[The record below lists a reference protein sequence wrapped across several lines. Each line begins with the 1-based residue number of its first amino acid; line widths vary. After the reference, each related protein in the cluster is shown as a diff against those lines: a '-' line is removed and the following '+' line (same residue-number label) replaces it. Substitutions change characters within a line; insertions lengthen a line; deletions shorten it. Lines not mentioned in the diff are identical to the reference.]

1 MSSSKLTDFN
11 PYELSDKESR
21 DFDDLKQGIDNRN
34 ERLTG
39 AECGELPK
47 WDYPLGIIKEAQDA
61 AKKHRDLV
69 SGRLTRLLEWPTK
82 KEADGNLFYEA
93 DPPNNIFNRSKEW
106 FSEQGFH
113 SFETQYSFS
122 DGWDKQSLTVAIYVP
137 QQLPD
142 DQMSPVMWMFHGG
155 GFCTGAADFIPWYS
169 QIAVQRAKQK
179 NAIIIAPNY
188 PLGPE
193 GNYVDIYRAIYDFL
207 RWYKEDGYFKK
218 VWDDTEDKTKS
229 WQEWLCREVA
239 NKGGK
244 LAIDKDQVYVEGES
258 AGAHAAVT
266 AMWLNA
272 AKDGGLKIPIQ
283 AALLRFPMI
292 AHYEREAGEKVPY
305 MGADRSKVEIKERA
319 ERVAEEILRLERMGV
334 VPTCT
339 GRPPPRG
346 MVFAVLLSVSKKW
359 KPFFQ
364 RQHGDPTLDK
374 TLNLDEEGNIDETLM
389 DGIERAEICANRVDH
404 ELLPPIY
411 IYHGHNDTNCP
422 IKNTEKFVATLRKP
436 ELYGD
441 RFKDTETLCLDV
453 VWELNKKPKFDQA
466 KGMHYVQDTDVGHG
480 FDYDLDENQ
489 EPFLKNA
496 YDWVSRHWGPQ
507 K

>member
-155 GFCTGAADFIPWYS
+155 GF
-169 QIAVQRAKQK
+169 
-179 NAIIIAPNY
+179 
-188 PLGPE
+188 
-193 GNYVDIYRAIYDFL
+193 
-207 RWYKEDGYFKK
+207 
-218 VWDDTEDKTKS
+218 
-229 WQEWLCREVA
+229 
-239 NKGGK
+239 
-244 LAIDKDQVYVEGES
+244 
-258 AGAHAAVT
+258 
-266 AMWLNA
+266 
-272 AKDGGLKIPIQ
+272 
-283 AALLRFPMI
+283 
-292 AHYEREAGEKVPY
+292 
-305 MGADRSKVEIKERA
+305 
-319 ERVAEEILRLERMGV
+319 
-334 VPTCT
+334 
-339 GRPPPRG
+339 
-346 MVFAVLLSVSKKW
+346 VSK
-359 KPFFQ
+359 
-364 RQHGDPTLDK
+364 HSGCS
-374 TLNLDEEGNIDETLM
+374 I
-389 DGIERAEICANRVDH
+389 
-404 ELLPPIY
+404 
-411 IYHGHNDTNCP
+411 
-422 IKNTEKFVATLRKP
+422 
-436 ELYGD
+436 
-441 RFKDTETLCLDV
+441 
-453 VWELNKKPKFDQA
+453 
-466 KGMHYVQDTDVGHG
+466 
-480 FDYDLDENQ
+480 
-489 EPFLKNA
+489 
-496 YDWVSRHWGPQ
+496 
-507 K
+507 